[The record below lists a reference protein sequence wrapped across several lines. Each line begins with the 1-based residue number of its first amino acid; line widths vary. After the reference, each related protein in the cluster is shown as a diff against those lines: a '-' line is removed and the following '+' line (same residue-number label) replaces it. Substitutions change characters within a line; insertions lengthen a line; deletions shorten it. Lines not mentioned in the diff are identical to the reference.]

1 MTDVRPGP
9 ASSAG
14 PVLAGWAVM
23 DKEPGDLNDYS
34 VRRAG
39 GSYFSVKAYGVIFRR
54 FSPGTPPPRRP
65 EPSQDAL
72 PWVTVCYAPLGKSA
86 RGGAVAF
93 GVAIRT
99 WTDDVDG
106 AGRRIARTTFLCI
119 PFDAARDRPVSYRQL
134 HDMATSPAVVAQ
146 MDGMGRPGIPLDLQP
161 LAPTVLVDP
170 IAAEDRFRLA
180 ALAAAAALAGPV
192 AILGA
197 PVVAADRQAEA
208 RLKILDAI
216 AALLPYGQR
225 SRLVAGTWADSGT
238 SHRLHVTFTDRPRP
252 GQPAVDWSGQGRPP
266 TLPPAARA
274 YYDLLIRQR
283 EHNGFLPV
291 DIAAHLSDP
300 AYTPAHAIDV
310 DHALRALG
318 ALGTAPAPARPPAA
332 GHLPA
337 EPEGPPPELP
347 PEPAKPRPAKPEP
360 TTSEPTRTEQATPEP
375 EAAGPVETGADLGS
389 RLLAASAVSL
399 DRAEQAA
406 FAVLDG
412 YRDVYIDHPPPGP
425 HQFAREVVDQLAAG
439 APEAAAVAALELLR
453 QAVQHDGREV
463 RIGTPLNSATGNTE
477 FWLSLLDQ
485 HQSLA
490 EVIRPFQDVL
500 AGTFDKRAFDAVS
513 SRERYLVTVFMLGRH
528 AGQVRLLRP
537 LVLPLL
543 TKRAL
548 NSPER
553 EAWARELTA
562 CPKTSVEFEAWYD
575 AILLLLGSD
584 SRRPMRERVLVSF
597 NGEYYVPD
605 LLKRF
610 DEIIRLNRVGEATDR
625 VLVSA
630 ADSISRHGW
639 PKKLPDGQRMLS
651 LLADLAR
658 RALPVPR
665 ELRQVVRDYA
675 GSHPSRRTNDH
686 LGWWKDEL

>member
-1 MTDVRPGP
+1 
-9 ASSAG
+9 
-14 PVLAGWAVM
+14 M

-225 SRLVAGTWADSGT
+225 SRLVAGTWADSGAG
-238 SHRLHVTFTDRPRP
+238 HRLHVTFTDRPRP

-266 TLPPAARA
+266 ALPPAARA

-318 ALGTAPAPARPPAA
+318 ALGTAPVAAKPKPAKLKPPKLKPPKPEPPTPELAKPE
-332 GHLPA
+332 PA
-337 EPEGPPPELP
+337 EPEPRT
-347 PEPAKPRPAKPEP
+347 PEPAEPEP
-360 TTSEPTRTEQATPEP
+360 RTPEP
-375 EAAGPVETGADLGS
+375 QAAELVETGADFGS

-406 FAVLDG
+406 VAVLGGCHDA
-412 YRDVYIDHPPPGP
+412 YIDDGHPGAD
-425 HQFAREVVDQLAAG
+425 QFAREVVYELAIG
-439 APEAAAVAALELLR
+439 ASEVAILELLR
-453 QAVQHDGREV
+453 QVVLEDGREI
-463 RIGTPLNSATGNTE
+463 RGGSPLAKSTGKTA
-477 FWLSLLDQ
+477 FWLSLLRE
-485 HQSLA
+485 HESLSA
-490 EVIRPFQDVL
+490 AVRPFQDVL
-500 AGTFDKRAFDAVS
+500 DGTLDQHVLDSVGS
-513 SRERYLVTVFMLGRH
+513 QDRYAVTVSMLGRH
-528 AGQVRLLRP
+528 AGRVGELRT
-537 LVLPLL
+537 LILPM
-543 TKRAL
+543 L
-548 NSPER
+548 NARGLKTSEQ
-553 EAWARELTA
+553 EAWARELKA
-562 CPKTSVEFEAWYD
+562 YPHTSVEFEAWYD
-575 AILLLLGSD
+575 AILLLLGSEP
-584 SRRPMRERVLVSF
+584 RRPMRTRVLPPH
-597 NGEYYVPD
+597 GEYYIPD
-605 LLKRF
+605 LLRRF
-610 DEIIRLNRVGEATDR
+610 DDIVRIHQVGEATDR

-630 ADSISRHGW
+630 ARSIRQHGW

-658 RALPVPR
+658 RALPVPP
-665 ELRQVVRDYA
+665 ELRRVVRDYA
-675 GSHPSRRTNDH
+675 DSHPARCTNDH
-686 LGWWKDEL
+686 LGWWKDAL